1 MTSSLRNSLHRRNHK
16 ERSQLAHRAKLGFL
30 EKHKDYVL
38 RARDYHSK
46 QDRLTRLR
54 QKAAEKNKDEFYF
67 SMNNEK
73 TRGGVHTQGRGNVAL
88 PTDYVKLLKTQD
100 ENYVRTMRMSN
111 LKKID
116 KIKRKLTEL
125 ANLFKSSLDGTSAED
140 EGLDSEEYQILED
153 SGVLSPKRKRKSAVG
168 HVVFASSLEEAQV
181 LRNSQNTHD
190 DDSMDVE
197 AFKTLES
204 SEDLG
209 WKQAPSQKKRTKPS
223 HEEWEDED
231 DLTTTAASGTETRR
245 RLLKELSARL
255 HRDQQLQYAQRE
267 FEMQRL
273 MMGKGARQKISAT
286 QKEEGDDESEE
297 DEDEVDARK
306 GKRKDRPRIVDEAT
320 YKPRVYKWKLERK
333 R

>member
-1 MTSSLRNSLHRRNHK
+1 M
-16 ERSQLAHRAKLGFL
+16 A
-30 EKHKDYVL
+30 D
-38 RARDYHSK
+38 
-46 QDRLTRLR
+46 
-54 QKAAEKNKDEFYF
+54 
-67 SMNNEK
+67 
-73 TRGGVHTQGRGNVAL
+73 
-88 PTDYVKLLKTQD
+88 
-100 ENYVRTMRMSN
+100 
-111 LKKID
+111 
-116 KIKRKLTEL
+116 
-125 ANLFKSSLDGTSAED
+125 LFKSNLDGTSAED
-140 EGLDSEEYQILED
+140 EGLDSEEYKILED
-153 SGVLSPKRKRKSAVG
+153 SGVLSPRRKGGRRKSAAG
-168 HVVFASSLEEAQV
+168 HVVFASSLEEGALSV
-181 LRNSQNTHD
+181 HLSTHSDVNPRPTARALGNSQNTHD

-197 AFKTLES
+197 ASKQALES
-204 SEDLG
+204 DEDLG
-209 WKQAPSQKKRTKPS
+209 WKQAPSKKKKSKPS

-231 DLTTTAASGTETRR
+231 GVTTREDSLQSGTETRR

-306 GKRKDRPRIVDEAT
+306 GRRKDRPRTVDEAT